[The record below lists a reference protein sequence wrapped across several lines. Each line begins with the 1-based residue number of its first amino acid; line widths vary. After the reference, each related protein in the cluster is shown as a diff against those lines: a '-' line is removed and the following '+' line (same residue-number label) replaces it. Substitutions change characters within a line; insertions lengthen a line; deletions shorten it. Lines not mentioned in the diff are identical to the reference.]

1 MAERRREVAA
11 CNCPG
16 AGACVPVRKLM
27 TFAAAFAA
35 AALLSWYF
43 IPEGLLPYLAAGGA
57 ALGCCGIF
65 LRGNA
70 RLRVFLAAAG
80 LAVGFF
86 WCFGYNALVVK
97 PAAALAGYHGEAAL
111 TVRDYPSTTENG
123 RWLDA
128 VLRAEDGR
136 THRVSVFLRGNGPE
150 IRPGDTVTLT
160 LRLYR
165 AEEAYYAARGV
176 FLRGYADGGC
186 AVEKREALSLR
197 YLPAESAHLLKMGL
211 EAVLGEEEAALAEA
225 LVLGDR
231 GALTDETEAAF
242 ARSGLAH
249 VMSVSGLH
257 VCFLI
262 WMLAFALG
270 RHRRRTALICIP
282 LAILFA
288 GMAGFPPSASRA
300 VVMNLCFLAAPLFDR
315 EGDGP
320 TELSAAALLILLV
333 NPCAAAGVGFQL
345 SFAATAGILLVSQRI
360 YGHVRPRLPKPR
372 GSGLWPRLKRSV
384 FGGMA
389 STFALTLGAML
400 FATPLVA
407 LYFGYFSL
415 IGLVANLLLLWLFG
429 ATFALGLTTGAAAA
443 LALPLGRVLAAP
455 TGVFA
460 AVLAWAV
467 KKLSGLTIAALDL
480 TNVYYAAWLILCYA
494 LLLVWLFWPRR
505 VPRRVPPVWPP
516 LLCAALGLALAVALS
531 WGAERH
537 AVLTVRVLDV
547 GQGQSVALTSRGA
560 CAVVDCGGSAAGNA
574 GDTAAD
580 VLGSVGEGKVDLLL
594 LTHFHSD
601 HTNGVAELFARMDIG
616 AVVLPSG
623 LEDEAGDV
631 LALAREEGSAVYWID
646 EITVFPLGEAVLTV
660 CPPLGGGDENE
671 GGLSVLCTAGAYD
684 ALITGDMSGK
694 VENLLLEKM
703 DLPDIELLVVGH
715 HGSRTST
722 TAELLEAL
730 RPETA
735 VISVGA
741 DNSYGHPN
749 GATLLRLAQA
759 GCAVYRTD
767 ENGTVTIRAR

>member
-1 MAERRREVAA
+1 M
-11 CNCPG
+11 
-16 AGACVPVRKLM
+16 RKLL
-27 TFAAAFAA
+27 TFAAGFAA

-43 IPEGLLPYLAAGGA
+43 VPETWLPYLAALGA
-57 ALGCCGIF
+57 ALGFFGL
-65 LRGNA
+65 LRRGDA
-70 RLRVFLAAAG
+70 RLRAFLAAAG

-86 WCFGYNALVVK
+86 WCFGYDALVVR
-97 PAAALAGYHGEAAL
+97 PAAAHAGYEGEVVL
-111 TVRDYPSTTENG
+111 TARDYPAETENG

-128 VLRAEDGR
+128 LLRGEDGR
-136 THRVSVFLRGNGPE
+136 ACRVLVFLRGDGPE

-165 AEEAYYAARGV
+165 AEGAYYAARGV

-186 AVEKREALSLR
+186 EVEPRAALPLR
-197 YLPAESAHLLKMGL
+197 YLPAESAHLLKTGL
-211 EAVLGEEEAALAEA
+211 EAVLGEDASALTEA

-231 GALTDETEAAF
+231 GALTDETESAF

-270 RHRRRTALICIP
+270 RHKRRTALICIP

-300 VVMNLCFLAAPLFDR
+300 VVMNLCFLVAPLVGR

-345 SFAATAGILLVSQRI
+345 SFAATAGILLVSAPI
-360 YGHVRPRLPKPR
+360 YGHVRPHLPKPR
-372 GSGLWPRLKRSV
+372 GSGLRPDLSRGAMNWL
-384 FGGMA
+384 A
-389 STFALTLGAML
+389 STLALTLGAML

-415 IGLVANLLLLWLFG
+415 VGILANLLLLWLFA
-429 ATFALGLTTGAAAA
+429 ATFALGLVTGAAAA
-443 LALPLGRVLAAP
+443 VWLPLGRFLAAP

-460 AVLAWAV
+460 GALSWIVG
-467 KKLSGLTIAALDL
+467 KLGGLTFAALDL
-480 TNVYYAAWLILCYA
+480 ANAYYAAWLVLCYA
-494 LLLVWLFWPRR
+494 LLLVWIFWPRR
-505 VPRRVPPVWPP
+505 APRRRMPPVWPP
-516 LLCAALGLALAVALS
+516 LLCAACALALALALS
-531 WGAERH
+531 WGAERY
-537 AVLTVRVLDV
+537 AALTVRVLDV
-547 GQGQSVALTSRGA
+547 GQGQSVALTSQGA
-560 CAVVDCGGSAAGNA
+560 CAVVDCGGSAAENA

-580 VLGSVGEGKVDLLL
+580 TLAGVGEGTVDLLL

-601 HTNGVAELFARMDIG
+601 HTNGVAELFARMDVV
-616 AVVLPSG
+616 AVALPVG
-623 LEDEAGDV
+623 LENEAGDV

-646 EITVFPLGEAVLTV
+646 EITVFPLGEASLTV

-671 GGLSVLCTAGAYD
+671 RGLSVLCTAGDYD
-684 ALITGDMSGK
+684 ALITGDMGGE
-694 VENLLLEKM
+694 VERLLLERM

-730 RPETA
+730 KPETA

-749 GATLLRLAQA
+749 GATLLRLAEA

-767 ENGTVTIRAR
+767 ENGTVTIRTR